1 MDAPRTAALVGTV
14 GGAGT
19 TRLCLELGAAL
30 AAAGRDVL
38 VLDADLDAQGL
49 ARHVAADLDIDAT
62 SLLADPDSDLSDATV
77 DYGLDAPGRLGL
89 VPAHAP
95 FVRVAAAK
103 APDAAERLEDRVAE
117 ATDSFD
123 YVLVDTP
130 PVASNPAVA
139 AVTCTDRVALVFPG
153 TLRGTDATARARG
166 RLADVNAAA
175 DVLVATRTTA
185 EDAPADA
192 DVAVPDAPHAA
203 VGAAVAAPESALAA
217 AAARTG
223 GALFDADLD
232 LADDADS
239 RLDSLKRLV

>member
-38 VLDADLDAQGL
+38 VLDADVDTQGL
-49 ARHVAADLDIDAT
+49 ARHVAADLDTDAT
-62 SLLADPDSDLSDATV
+62 RLLADPDARLADATV
-77 DYGLDAPGRLGL
+77 DYELDASGRLAL
-89 VPAHAP
+89 APAHAP

-123 YVLVDTP
+123 HVLVDTP

-139 AVTCTDRVALVFPG
+139 AVTSTDRVALVFPG
-153 TLRGTDATARARG
+153 TPRGTDATARARG
-166 RLADVNAAA
+166 RLADVNADA
-175 DVLVATRTTA
+175 DVLVATRTSP

-192 DVAVPDAPHAA
+192 DVAVPDTPDVD
-203 VGAAVAAPESALAA
+203 VGAAAAAPESPLAA
-217 AAARTG
+217 AAARTA
-223 GALFDADLD
+223 GAVFDADLD
-232 LADDADS
+232 LADDADG
-239 RLDSLKRLV
+239 RLDSLRRLV